1 MVWIAL
7 AIAGLA
13 LAGVIGWYIAA
24 TNVET
29 PAYTIERTEGPLELR
44 RYPAM
49 VAAEVVTGGSRQDGV
64 RAGFSPLARYIFARD
79 RAGEK
84 IAMTAPVTQTPG
96 EKIAMTAPVTQTAAR
111 DGAWQVRF
119 LMPAGRTL
127 ADLPPPAGEVRLID
141 LPPQRMAAIRFSGAW
156 SDAAFAEAE
165 ARLADWIGAEG
176 LTPSG
181 PPTYAYYNDPFTP
194 SFLRRNE
201 VMIPVAD

>member
-7 AIAGLA
+7 AVAGLA

-29 PAYTIERTEGPLELR
+29 PAYALERAEGPIELR

-49 VAAEVVTGGSRQDGV
+49 VAAEVVTGGARQDGV
-64 RAGFSPLARYIFARD
+64 RVGFSPLARYIFARD
-79 RAGEK
+79 RAGEA
-84 IAMTAPVTQTPG
+84 IAMTSPVTQTP
-96 EKIAMTAPVTQTAAR
+96 EKIAMTAPVTQTAAE
-111 DGAWQVRF
+111 DGAWRVRF

-127 ADLPPPAGEVRLID
+127 ADLPRPAGDVRLID
-141 LPPQRMAAIRFSGAW
+141 LPPQRMAAVRFSGGW
-156 SDAAFAEAE
+156 TDDAFAEAE
-165 ARLADWIGAEG
+165 ASLAAWIAAEG

-194 SFLRRNE
+194 PFLRRNE
-201 VMIPVAD
+201 VLVPLAD